1 MPLNYNNSIPL
12 YIQLK
17 NRLEQY
23 IIDGIYQDKI
33 PSEREIMDE
42 FYVSRSTVRQ
52 AIGELV
58 SDGVL
63 EKRPGKGTFI
73 ALKPIDDWLGS
84 LSSTSE
90 TIDRMG
96 MKPGAK
102 LIFSK
107 TVELPPY
114 LQQIIGLSKAHQIK
128 RIRYADDLPI
138 GIENNYYPE
147 SIGNKLAKYELN
159 NVTLYDLLEVNLGI
173 TTKEADQVIRAAI
186 ATDDETKLLGVN
198 QYTPV
203 LNVSRK
209 LVDIENQLV
218 EYEQAVYR
226 ADMYSFKIKLARNNS

>member
-1 MPLNYNNSIPL
+1 MVLNYNNSIPL

-17 NRLEQY
+17 SRLEQH
-23 IIDGIYQDKI
+23 IIDGFYQDRI

-58 SDGVL
+58 SEGVL
-63 EKRPGKGTFI
+63 ERRPGRGTFV
-73 ALKPIDDWLGS
+73 ALKPIDDWLGN

-114 LQQIIGLSKAHQIK
+114 IQQIIGFSQAYQIK

-138 GIENNYYPE
+138 GIESSYYPE
-147 SIGNKLAKYELN
+147 SIGNKLANFDLN
-159 NVTLYDLLEVNLGI
+159 NVTLYDLLEVDLGI
-173 TTKEADQVIRAAI
+173 RTKEADQVIRAAI
-186 ATDDETKLLGVN
+186 ATNEETKLLGVN

-209 LVDIENQLV
+209 LVDIENRLV

-226 ADMYSFKIKLARNNS
+226 ADMYSFKIKLARNQ

>member
-1 MPLNYNNSIPL
+1 MVLNYNNSIPL

-17 NRLEQY
+17 SRLEQH
-23 IIDGIYQDKI
+23 IIDGFYQDRI

-58 SDGVL
+58 SEGVL
-63 EKRPGKGTFI
+63 ERRPGRGTFV
-73 ALKPIDDWLGS
+73 ALKPIDDWLGN

-114 LQQIIGLSKAHQIK
+114 IQQIIGFSQAYQIK

-147 SIGNKLAKYELN
+147 SIGNKLANFDLN
-159 NVTLYDLLEVNLGI
+159 NVTLYDLLEVDLGI
-173 TTKEADQVIRAAI
+173 RTKEADQVIRAAI
-186 ATDDETKLLGVN
+186 AKNEETKLLGVN

-209 LVDIENQLV
+209 LVDIENRLV

-226 ADMYSFKIKLARNNS
+226 ADMYSFKIKLARNQ